1 MRKIFGII
9 GTTIAI
15 AAMSF
20 GIFIG
25 TIIVVQ
31 RGQEEAY
38 VKAMEEFRNAINSE
52 KPDVDRINE
61 LTEETNSD
69 GYFLYVEIAAKTYLH
84 DVFVP
89 FMTVQKMRK
98 EDGLFKDGLTKDLI
112 EKDQPEFEESLETIS
127 EMREQTK
134 LVQAAADKL
143 FDRDFALR
151 YIESEELDERYVDMY
166 IEQVQEIYE
175 DQEMK
180 DDLAVFAT
188 YMNMQCNAYEE
199 VINFLKNNNGS
210 WHLENDTVVFKTTSL
225 TNQYNQLL
233 AKIDRN

>member
-1 MRKIFGII
+1 
-9 GTTIAI
+9 
-15 AAMSF
+15 
-20 GIFIG
+20 
-25 TIIVVQ
+25 
-31 RGQEEAY
+31 
-38 VKAMEEFRNAINSE
+38 
-52 KPDVDRINE
+52 
-61 LTEETNSD
+61 
-69 GYFLYVEIAAKTYLH
+69 
-84 DVFVP
+84 
-89 FMTVQKMRK
+89 
-98 EDGLFKDGLTKDLI
+98 
-112 EKDQPEFEESLETIS
+112 
-127 EMREQTK
+127 MREQTK